1 MNDVSI
7 QLFLRNI
14 LIELLASIAPD
25 GKYLNAPVLIVY
37 DNYNTPS
44 KTAGIIIEEF
54 FSNVSVTSYGAIEKG
69 TGKYDL
75 VVSDN
80 RSTGLRYRKFCNE
93 IKNAYKYGVY
103 NIDENMSIN
112 ITDIEIEDCNMSK
125 NDDKVSSAVVI
136 TFNKFYKY

>member
-44 KTAGIIIEEF
+44 KTDGIIIEEF
-54 FSNVSVTSYGAIEKG
+54 LSNVFENSYGAIEKG
-69 TGKYDL
+69 TGK
-75 VVSDN
+75 
-80 RSTGLRYRKFCNE
+80 
-93 IKNAYKYGVY
+93 
-103 NIDENMSIN
+103 
-112 ITDIEIEDCNMSK
+112 
-125 NDDKVSSAVVI
+125 
-136 TFNKFYKY
+136 